1 MKKRKIIYIIVICI
15 IFPILYIAYPYWSLI
30 TLVSAIEEG
39 DREKIEEKIDFPKVR
54 ESLKEDFKAEL
65 MNSLLNDDMKDNI
78 FGGIALVFVP
88 ALIDSLMDNYL
99 TPTGISK
106 LIKEGEI
113 EDKKN
118 REDVS
123 QIDSSVEFP
132 DLKWA
137 FFKSPMRFKA
147 ILKNNVELKL
157 ELQGTSWRLTRITV
171 PLDDV
176 EKGKQDVA
184 RIIKSS
190 IKNTLEINSDSE
202 NTKEELVEFREKQ
215 EYLPMVKLYD
225 FEATTINTFSKKE
238 VPSVKFK
245 IKNEGNKTLNKVK
258 VTVYFKDS
266 NDIIITEEDF
276 TPVNVSSWSMD
287 NKKPLKPNYIW
298 EAGEGNYY
306 TVENIPSEWETGNA
320 VAKITDIEIKK

>member
-1 MKKRKIIYIIVICI
+1 M
-15 IFPILYIAYPYWSLI
+15 
-30 TLVSAIEEG
+30 VSAIEEG

-54 ESLKEDFKAEL
+54 ESLKEDYKAEL
-65 MNSLLNDDMKDNI
+65 MDSLLNDDMKDNI
-78 FGGIALVFVP
+78 FGGIALVFAP
-88 ALIDSLMDNYL
+88 ALIDSLMNNYL
-99 TPTGISK
+99 TPAGISK

-118 REDVS
+118 GEDVS

-147 ILKNNVELKL
+147 ILKNNVEFKL

-176 EKGKQDVA
+176 EKGKQDEA
-184 RIIKSS
+184 RIIKPS
-190 IKNTLEINSDSE
+190 IKNTLEINIDSE
-202 NTKEELVEFREKQ
+202 ETKVLEEDTNEGLEEFREKQ
-215 EYLPMVKLYD
+215 EYFPMVKLYD
-225 FEATTINTFSKKE
+225 FEATTINTFLEKE
-238 VPSVKFK
+238 VPAVKFK
-245 IKNEGNKTLNKVK
+245 IKNEGNKTLSKVK

-298 EAGEGNYY
+298 EAEKGNYY
-306 TVENIPSEWETGNA
+306 TVENVPSEWEIGNA
-320 VAKITDIEIKK
+320 VAKITDIEINK